1 VAWQAASSR
10 NAALVARGRQ
20 ESRISI
26 ASWIEGSQHAMTDGR
41 LDVTCPIRRGVSSLR
56 QREET
61 DQDRVLNLPETG
73 P

>member
-1 VAWQAASSR
+1 M
-10 NAALVARGRQ
+10 G
-20 ESRISI
+20 
-26 ASWIEGSQHAMTDGR
+26 G